1 MKVEVE
7 LEELEELR
15 EQVDMLEHALA
26 NQTYNGN
33 SIAYIYQKMKNYG
46 DQAVK
51 LHKLNQEMLKMLQEA
66 EATMPCNCGEA
77 YTSRGLT
84 APDCPR
90 CNYGCDWDAAKA
102 LIAKAGGENV

>member
-46 DQAVK
+46 DQAAK
-51 LHKLNQEMLKMLQEA
+51 LHKLNQEMLKMLEWNDIGMNA
-66 EATMPCNCGEA
+66 KYCLVCNRNEHWGHGE
-77 YTSRGLT
+77 
-84 APDCPR
+84 DCEL
-90 CNYGCDWDAAKA
+90 AA
-102 LIAKAGGENV
+102 LIAKAEGEQG